1 MAMSRNYYVIK
12 EGGQWKVKL
21 ERGRVIS
28 THRTQKAAKREAKRL
43 GRNNGRGV
51 TVNAAEGYT
60 RYSIGKDEL

>member
-1 MAMSRNYYVIK
+1 MARNYYVIK
-12 EGGQWKVKL
+12 EGEEWKVKL

-43 GRNNGRGV
+43 GRNNDRGV
-51 TVNAAEGYT
+51 TVNAAAGYT